1 MPYGGPISSGA
12 VNFFAKGPTQHN
24 IRVVQTRPN
33 EDGTGGWEAVLS
45 LDGFYW
51 RREDAV
57 RAAEQWNAWA
67 REAGLDVVRGEDAP
81 GLRSGPVSYS

>member
-1 MPYGGPISSGA
+1 MSPDNA
-12 VNFFAKGPTQHN
+12 ADFLAKGPIPHAL
-24 IRVVQTRPN
+24 RVIQTRPN
-33 EDGTGGWEAVLS
+33 TDGHGGWEVVLS

-67 REAGLDVVRGEDAP
+67 RAAGLDVVRGEDAP
-81 GLRSGPVSYS
+81 GSV